1 MTNQEIAQM
10 ILAPIIAEMRAGFV
24 EAAVGADLNAQG
36 DQLRREAAANV
47 RLLDEIAN
55 RVSGLLYE

>member
-10 ILAPIIAEMRAGFV
+10 ILAPIIEEMRAGFV
-24 EAAVGADLNAQG
+24 EAAVGADLNAKG
-36 DQLRREAAANV
+36 DEERRKAAANV